1 MRRSR
6 LLPALAAALLTPGCV
21 SFNLSEQR
29 LFQPPPA
36 DEVAALRPGDEL
48 AAVLDRLG
56 APSEVA
62 EDGDGMILSW
72 LWDQTDASGFNVRV
86 PTGNSRSV
94 SFNWL
99 GRDHTAQ
106 RLRLRF
112 DAGWR
117 LVQVVDEGGA

>member
-1 MRRSR
+1 MRRL
-6 LLPALAAALLTPGCV
+6 LLPALLAASAAGCV
-21 SFNLSEQR
+21 TFNLSEQR
-29 LFQPPPA
+29 LFQPPPPA
-36 DEVAALRPGDEL
+36 GVAALRPGDEL
-48 AAVLDRLG
+48 AAVLGRLG

-94 SFNWL
+94 SFNWQ